1 MKEQY
6 GIGFSYLA
14 VTGLTLAVNF
24 TWMFINN
31 YFKWRTLKR
40 QKASQKAYEARFKA
54 LVKQLSIEKAERK
67 EEKERQKIL
76 RNNDKLKFFQELE
89 FNIGQSEEN
98 GPSAESLAGKS
109 DVDQLAIMQ
118 AHKEKIDKE
127 IKKALGKAMRG
138 NRQFA
143 RKTTGLAAM
152 LQGQLPLN
160 QISEAESIDEAYKT
174 VRQRIESVRSMA
186 DLDNEVELFEL
197 AEGVKPSADDEKS
210 MIEKVLKNVDKIDVM
225 DPEEHY
231 PEDETKIVEELS
243 IMDRARYKQ
252 ILDSISYL
260 DQMTKQMENQNAMT
274 YSTGEALCFLSALND
289 KFQRVVSMKSIKN
302 ARQAL
307 KSSLID
313 ESSSDLEFAIMIQAI
328 DEELKEL
335 KEEQD
340 TILKDNQ
347 LGKYEV
353 KKQEKVSDEQPIED
367 EEAKEM
373 FKAIANLKLDLNEH
387 DLKPDAT

>member
-1 MKEQY
+1 
-6 GIGFSYLA
+6 
-14 VTGLTLAVNF
+14 
-24 TWMFINN
+24 
-31 YFKWRTLKR
+31 
-40 QKASQKAYEARFKA
+40 
-54 LVKQLSIEKAERK
+54 
-67 EEKERQKIL
+67 
-76 RNNDKLKFFQELE
+76 
-89 FNIGQSEEN
+89 
-98 GPSAESLAGKS
+98 
-109 DVDQLAIMQ
+109 
-118 AHKEKIDKE
+118 
-127 IKKALGKAMRG
+127 
-138 NRQFA
+138 
-143 RKTTGLAAM
+143 
-152 LQGQLPLN
+152 
-160 QISEAESIDEAYKT
+160 
-174 VRQRIESVRSMA
+174 
-186 DLDNEVELFEL
+186 
-197 AEGVKPSADDEKS
+197 
-210 MIEKVLKNVDKIDVM
+210 
-225 DPEEHY
+225 
-231 PEDETKIVEELS
+231 
-243 IMDRARYKQ
+243 
-252 ILDSISYL
+252 
-260 DQMTKQMENQNAMT
+260 MT